1 MFKKSLIFYIFW
13 SQLSLRSYVFCI
25 QETNPNSE
33 KYDFFYFLKSNIFI
47 VNPIPSI
54 NPISSFVN
62 LDLYTVNPNHIAV
75 NPIYYTVHPFN
86 PINLQLIH
94 NLVRKISYVLK
105 KILKTVMFYSY

>member
-1 MFKKSLIFYIFW
+1 MFSVFRNQPRPLKSMI
-13 SQLSLRSYVFCI
+13 
-25 QETNPNSE
+25 
-33 KYDFFYFLKSNIFI
+33 FYFLKSNIFI

-94 NLVRKISYVLK
+94 NQVRKISYVLK